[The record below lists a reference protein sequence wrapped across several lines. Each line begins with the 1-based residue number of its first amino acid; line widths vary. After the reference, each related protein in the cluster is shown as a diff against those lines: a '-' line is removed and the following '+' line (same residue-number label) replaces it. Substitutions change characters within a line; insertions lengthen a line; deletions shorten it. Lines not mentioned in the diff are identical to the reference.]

1 MEKLL
6 QALAPVHAAP
16 LSAEDAADRRQEAE
30 QACNRERLMQ
40 QDNDA
45 AFPAETVAWLNRQGA
60 QLLYLPAQ
68 HGGKLRGLEQITQL
82 WRALAG
88 IDLTV
93 AIGHGKTFLGAVC
106 VWLGGTPQQIAQI
119 RQALLAH
126 EPLAWGLTER
136 GRGADL
142 MATQTT
148 ATRQASGW
156 RLQGEKWLI
165 NNATRGHIITV
176 LANTGDA
183 PGGARNLSVL
193 LVDTRR
199 LPPGCWRHLDKV
211 NTYGIRGADISGQR
225 WQDAPLP
232 AEALVGEAGQG
243 LELTLRALQLTRTA
257 CCGLSVGALDAG
269 IKLTLEL
276 VQQHRLY
283 GRRMIELDTVQTLLA
298 ESTTVAWLSEVT
310 AWVAARHAGYLPQ
323 EMSVISALA
332 KAAIPS
338 LVAQQLTRLEEQM
351 GARGFVSD
359 LYAGGAFQK
368 LIRDHQIVPIFDGST
383 IVNRVALV
391 PQLPTLIRHFK
402 KGTADLA
409 ALDQLA
415 QLDAPQPEALPLAS
429 LTIFSRNGCSL
440 VQALPALI
448 ERLQQRHAEAAEDMG
463 LNALLGELLRVSRQ
477 TVDELAA
484 APLAWPAVPQP
495 VLQGLQRYE
504 WLFIAACCLL
514 FWLNNPALQHAPGRR
529 RHWLPL
535 CLHLIARHLDL
546 AAGPEQHAA
555 WPSLKQSFAEH
566 PCGDDDTLLSQG
578 AHHER

>member
-1 MEKLL
+1 MMEKLL
-6 QALAPVHAAP
+6 QALASVRAAP
-16 LSAEDAADRRQEAE
+16 LSAEATTQWRQEAE
-30 QACNRERLMQ
+30 RACNRERLMQ
-40 QDNDA
+40 QDKEA
-45 AFPAETVAWLNRQGA
+45 AFPAETIAWLNRQDA

-68 HGGKLRGLEQITQL
+68 YGGKLRGLEQITLL

-93 AIGHGKTFLGAVC
+93 AVGHGKTFLGAVS
-106 VWLGGTPQQIAQI
+106 VWLGGSPQQIAQI

-136 GRGADL
+136 GHGADL
-142 MATQTT
+142 MATRTT
-148 ATRQASGW
+148 ATRQMSGW

-165 NNATRGHIITV
+165 NNATRGNIITV
-176 LANTGDA
+176 LANTGGA
-183 PGGARNLSVL
+183 LSGARNLSVL
-193 LVDTRR
+193 LVDKRR
-199 LPPGCWRHLDKV
+199 LPPGSWRHLDKV
-211 NTYGIRGADISGQR
+211 NTYGIRGADISGQQ

-232 AEALVGEAGQG
+232 EEALVGEAGQG

-276 VQQHRLY
+276 VHQHQLY

-298 ESTTVAWLSEVT
+298 ESRLVAWLSEVT
-310 AWVAARHAGYLPQ
+310 AWVAARHAAYLPQ

-332 KAAIPS
+332 KASVPNLA
-338 LVAQQLTRLEEQM
+338 AQQLTRLEEQM

-391 PQLPTLIRHFK
+391 PQLPTLIRQFQ
-402 KGTADLA
+402 KGTADLD

-415 QLDAPQPEALPLAS
+415 RLDAPPPQALPLTS
-429 LTIFSRNGCSL
+429 LTLFSRNGCSL

-448 ERLQQRHAEAAEDMG
+448 ERLQQQHGEATDDMALSG
-463 LNALLGELLRVSRQ
+463 LLSDLLLISRQ
-477 TVDELAA
+477 TVDELART
-484 APLAWPAVPQP
+484 PLSWPAVPQSI
-495 VLQGLQRYE
+495 LHGLQRYE
-504 WLFIAACCLL
+504 WLFMAACCLL
-514 FWLNNPALQHAPGRR
+514 FWLNNPTVRNASRA
-529 RHWLPL
+529 HWLPL
-535 CLHLIARHLDL
+535 CLHLIARNLGL
-546 AAGPEQHAA
+546 AASPEQHAG
-555 WPSLKQSFAEH
+555 WLSLKQSFAEQ
-566 PCGDDDTLLSQG
+566 PCCADDSLLSQG